1 MISDIQRQANRANAL
16 KSTGP
21 RTAEGKARVAANAL
35 KHGLVSELRILPG
48 LEDAGQ
54 WQYHLE
60 QTLQDMAPE
69 GHLECLL
76 AERIALLLWRMR
88 RAAKY
93 EQEAAA
99 AELENAERRLPGSV
113 FIVSR
118 HEQEQ
123 GLSPLE
129 AADKRVEAASERVGF
144 LERLRKQPDGEVV
157 LEASELIL
165 TAQDIPNVSFAYGQC
180 LEELDEVAERSR
192 MENRPWTAKEVR
204 SALGVLAK
212 CGGVSFDQF
221 LEKLTAPAKKDLART
236 ERERSVLNSTLD
248 QYRRLSLLPEE
259 KELAKIIRYEAHLER
274 MLSKAMH
281 EFQRLQAARLGRPG
295 PLPVAV
301 DVTVSGQDQGV

>member
-48 LEDAGQ
+48 LEEAGQ

-60 QTLQDMAPE
+60 QTLQDLEPE

-93 EQEAAA
+93 EQDAAA
-99 AELENAERRLPGSV
+99 VGLENAERRLPESI

-118 HEQEQ
+118 REQEQ
-123 GLSPLE
+123 GLSSLE
-129 AADKRVEAASERVGF
+129 AADKRVAAASEKVG
-144 LERLRKQPDGEVV
+144 LLKRLHKLPEGAVV
-157 LEASELIL
+157 LKASKLIQ
-165 TAQDIPNVSFAYGQC
+165 TARKIAGLSFAPGAC
-180 LEELDEVAERSR
+180 NWELSEVADMCRLED
-192 MENRPWTAKEVR
+192 RPWPAGEVR
-204 SALGVLAK
+204 SALGELAK
-212 CGGVSFDQF
+212 FGGLSFDQL
-221 LEKLTAPAKKDLART
+221 LEKLTAAAKKDLART
-236 ERERSVLNSTLD
+236 ERERSALNSTLD
-248 QYRRLSLLPEE
+248 QYRRLSILPEGE
-259 KELAKIIRYEAHLER
+259 ELAKIIRYEAHLER

-281 EFQRLQAARLGRPG
+281 ELQRLQAARLGRPV

-301 DVTVSGQDQGV
+301 DVTVSGQAQGT